1 MHFGEMQQIRS
12 TIRTQTQYNRK
23 IRCANEKW
31 EDGEFAEFSVCQKY
45 TLLLEAFQLLKK
57 RLKKD
62 FGVIFA
68 SVQQNRD
75 AVRKQRMAELNA
87 LKAANSGKSGKKKK
101 KKKK

>member
-1 MHFGEMQQIRS
+1 M
-12 TIRTQTQYNRK
+12 
-23 IRCANEKW
+23 
-31 EDGEFAEFSVCQKY
+31 
-45 TLLLEAFQLLKK
+45 
-57 RLKKD
+57 KKD

-101 KKKK
+101 KKKKWNVCGLMTCGFVERGYIKVSGVFGNWLRNKYVLKEDVYIRTSYLSSCVRLV

>member
-1 MHFGEMQQIRS
+1 M
-12 TIRTQTQYNRK
+12 
-23 IRCANEKW
+23 
-31 EDGEFAEFSVCQKY
+31 
-45 TLLLEAFQLLKK
+45 
-57 RLKKD
+57 KKD